1 MKNKSLLMTIAIL
14 IIALSSVA
22 QETGT
27 FTDSRDG
34 KVYKTVKIGTQ
45 TWFAENLAY
54 KVSKGCWAYNNDTSN
69 VKTYGYLYNWKAAIT
84 ACPTGWHLPSDAE
97 WTTLIIYLGGEN
109 VAGDK
114 LKEIG
119 TTHWEKPNTGATNES
134 GFTALPGG
142 YRYPN
147 LPVENLGYSGYWWSS
162 TEKVN
167 SYGSYWF
174 RVVSYKGSMIYRY
187 DRGEMSA
194 YSVRCIKD

>member
-1 MKNKSLLMTIAIL
+1 MTIAIL

-27 FTDSRDG
+27 FTDPRDG

-54 KVSKGCWAYNNDTSN
+54 KASKGCWAYNNDTNN
-69 VKTYGYLYNWKAAIT
+69 VKTYGYLYDWKAAKT
-84 ACPTGWHLPSDAE
+84 SCPTGWHLPSDDE
-97 WTTLIIYLGGEN
+97 WTTLVTYLGGAN
-109 VAGDK
+109 VAGGK

-119 TTHWEKPNTGATNES
+119 TTHWDKPNTGATNES

-142 YRYPN
+142 YRYPDSPN
-147 LPVENLGYSGYWWSS
+147 ENLGYSGYWWSS
-162 TEKVN
+162 TEQVN
-167 SYGSYWF
+167 SYGDYWF
-174 RVVSYKGSMIYRY
+174 RNIASRFNAVYRY
-187 DRGEMSA
+187 DRGGKSA